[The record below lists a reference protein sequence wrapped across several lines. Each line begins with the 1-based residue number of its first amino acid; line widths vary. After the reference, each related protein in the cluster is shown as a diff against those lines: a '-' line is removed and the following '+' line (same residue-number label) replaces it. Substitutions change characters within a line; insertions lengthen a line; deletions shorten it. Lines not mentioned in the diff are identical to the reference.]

1 MDDVKW
7 LHIGT
12 IGQMTD
18 DLNSSMNKLEEEKTG
33 MEGGSVGEKTPK
45 KHINWLPYADL
56 IF

>member
-18 DLNSSMNKLEEEKTG
+18 DLNSSMNKLEG
-33 MEGGSVGEKTPK
+33 MEGGPVGEKTPK
-45 KHINWLPYADL
+45 KRINWLPYADL